1 MVIGLLLNKMDLQ
14 RDDVI
19 LEKHAEL
26 CGMFSNEKRLRIL
39 ETLREGEMCVS
50 DICEETGFP
59 QPTVSSHLNKLKN
72 HGVVKSEKEGLNTYY
87 RVPDERIFEAI
98 DAINEVLID
107 HLENQV
113 A

>member
-1 MVIGLLLNKMDLQ
+1 MDLQ
-14 RDDVI
+14 RDDGL

-39 ETLREGEMCVS
+39 KTLREDEMCVS
-50 DICEETGFP
+50 DICEETGYP

-72 HGVVKSEKEGLNTYY
+72 HGIVTSEKDGLKTYY
-87 RVPDERIFEAI
+87 RVRDDRIFEAI
-98 DAINEVLID
+98 DTINEVLID